1 MRILMISDFYPP
13 FVGGVEVL
21 VSTLSRELAD
31 RGHDVVVATL
41 AADDLPAMELDDG
54 VRVHRIRSTAQR
66 SRHLFANESRPWA
79 PPAPDPEAVAG
90 LRSVVARERPEIV
103 HGHDWLARS
112 YLPLKRRRGPALVMS
127 LHYFTLSCPKKSLL
141 YGGSPCSGPALAKCL
156 GCAGRHYGR
165 GKGAAVVLAQRTFS
179 RAERAL
185 VDLFLPVSEDTA
197 SGNGLP
203 GSGLPY
209 VVMPNLVPPA
219 GETAAH
225 EDLLVQLPDEPF
237 LLFVGDVRPAK
248 GVHVLL
254 DAYSRLATRPPLVL
268 IGKVWADS
276 PRDFPPG
283 VILLRNWPNAAV
295 RAAMRRSLA
304 LVTPSLWREPFGI
317 VVAEALAAG
326 RPVVASAIGGIPE
339 IVRDAVE
346 GLLVPPG
353 DTGLLAAA
361 LERIV
366 SDDGLTEALAAK
378 ARRRSQ
384 EYVPDTVVPRIEAAY
399 ERATSAHACRRPR
412 RSAKRASSCS

>member
-21 VSTLSRELAD
+21 VSTLSRELVD

-41 AADDLPAMELDDG
+41 TADGLPAMELDDG
-54 VRVHRIRSTAQR
+54 VRVHRIRSSAQR
-66 SRHLFANESRPWA
+66 SPLLFANESRPWA
-79 PPAPDPEAVAG
+79 PPAPDPEAVAAI
-90 LRSVVARERPEIV
+90 RSVVASERPEIV

-112 YLPLKRRRGPALVMS
+112 YLPLKRRHGPALVMS

-141 YGGSPCSGPALAKCL
+141 YDGSPCSGPALAKCL

-179 RAERAL
+179 PAERAL

-197 SGNGLP
+197 RGNRLP
-203 GSGLPY
+203 GRGLPY
-209 VVMPNLVPPA
+209 VVVPNLVPAA
-219 GETAAH
+219 GEAAGH
-225 EDLLVQLPDEPF
+225 QDLLAQLPAEPF

-248 GVHVLL
+248 GIQVLL
-254 DAYSRLATRPPLVL
+254 DAYPGLVTPPPLVL

-276 PRDFPPG
+276 PREFPPG
-283 VILLRNWPNAAV
+283 VLLLRDWPNAAV
-295 RAAMRRSLA
+295 RAAMRRALA
-304 LVTPSLWREPFGI
+304 LVAPSLWREPFGI
-317 VVAEALAAG
+317 VVAEAMAAG

-339 IVRDAVE
+339 IVRDGVE

-353 DTGLLAAA
+353 DIGSLAAA

-366 SDDGLTEALAAK
+366 SDDGLREALAAG
-378 ARRRSQ
+378 ARRRSEQ
-384 EYVPDTVVPRIEAAY
+384 YLPDAVVPRVEAAY
-399 ERATSAHACRRPR
+399 ERAMSGRVYSTRTPRRPAAR
-412 RSAKRASSCS
+412 T